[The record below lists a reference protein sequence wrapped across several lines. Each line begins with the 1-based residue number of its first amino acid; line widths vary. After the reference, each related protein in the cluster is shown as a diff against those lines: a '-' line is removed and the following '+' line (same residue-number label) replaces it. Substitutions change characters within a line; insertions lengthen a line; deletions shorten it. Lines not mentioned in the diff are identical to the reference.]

1 MSADEWKAD
10 DDSRARADAELA
22 LVDKM
27 HARKPTCQLCGQ
39 RVNRLD
45 EFGLCS
51 KVSGS
56 HMRFRETGRAS

>member
-1 MSADEWKAD
+1 MSDNEWKAD
-10 DDSRARADAELA
+10 ADSRARADAELA
-22 LVDKM
+22 LIDKA

-51 KVSGS
+51 KVSVT